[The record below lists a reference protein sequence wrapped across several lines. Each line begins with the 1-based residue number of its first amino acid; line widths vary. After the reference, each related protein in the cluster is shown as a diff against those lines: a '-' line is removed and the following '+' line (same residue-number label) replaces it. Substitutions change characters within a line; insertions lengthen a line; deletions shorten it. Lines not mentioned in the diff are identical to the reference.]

1 MFSEPLETRETVG
14 SDSRVRWRSLIHD
27 FITILSGV
35 VWMRT
40 VSVSEQSAGS
50 ATKMPFLA
58 STCMIIRK
66 LFGHQ
71 VS

>member
-1 MFSEPLETRETVG
+1 MTG
-14 SDSRVRWRSLIHD
+14 S
-27 FITILSGV
+27 ITILSGV

-58 STCMIIRK
+58 STWMRQGPNNGPNGTV
-66 LFGHQ
+66 LGDRA
-71 VS
+71 